1 MEEILGYLI
10 VFIAFFAFVNFI
22 LLINFPNKKELEEIK
37 SRLVSTRRQL
47 EASQKDLYSK
57 QQHIYELN
65 KEIQRIQG
73 EIKEKEKEYTL
84 KDRMYLS
91 KDIKYTKIEKLS
103 NQLKNDI
110 DSGIK
115 NLSELS
121 ADYNVIEYEILA
133 KHNEQKERPA
143 IKRAQDIRELK
154 AKTRQILQENKIMKY
169 KYEMFFKLFPEL
181 ENYADNLQAIKNN
194 FSGNLN
200 DFQEEYD
207 RTRDYLSD
215 DEYKSLSV
223 TQRNQLALD
232 RYIKKDKTDWQ
243 IGRDYELFVGQMFE
257 KCGYSISFFGI
268 ERQLED
274 LGRDIIAK
282 KDNNTLIIQ
291 CKNWSK
297 NKQIHEKHIAQ
308 LYGTTV
314 QYIIEN
320 NCNSNNVIPVLV
332 TTTVLSE
339 QAKIFAKYLKVE
351 VVEQQK
357 LEEFPRIKCNIG
369 KDGKIY
375 HLPMDQ
381 QYDRVIIE
389 KEKGEFFAK
398 TVKEAEE
405 KGFRRAKKFYY

>member
-10 VFIAFFAFVNFI
+10 VFIAFFVFVNFI

-37 SRLVSTRRQL
+37 NCLGNTRKQL
-47 EASQKDLYSK
+47 EDSQKDLYSK
-57 QQHIYELN
+57 QQHIHELN

-73 EIKEKEKEYTL
+73 EIKEKEKEYIL
-84 KDRMYLS
+84 KDRTYLS

-133 KHNEQKERPA
+133 KYNEQKERPA

-308 LYGTTV
+308 LYGTTI

-332 TTTVLSE
+332 TTTILSE

-381 QYDRVIIE
+381 QYDRVVIE